1 MFISSKSY
9 SDPKYYLI
17 LFIAINLDFA
27 FVPVRMN
34 KLLLNSV
41 DTASVIKRTSVSG
54 VWIITLL
61 IV

>member
-9 SDPKYYLI
+9 SDPKDDFV
-17 LFIAINLDFA
+17 LFVDINRDFA
-27 FVPVRMN
+27 FVQVWMN
-34 KLLLNSV
+34 KSLLNSV
-41 DTASVIKRTSVSG
+41 DAASAMKRTSASG